1 MRRTWPAVASLRAEN
16 LCKTFDRDGTSV
28 SVLAGIDV
36 AIEAGECVS
45 IVGVSGVGKS
55 TLLHC
60 LGGLERPT
68 AGQVWIGDDDLFRL
82 SDGRRAAIRNRE
94 VGFVF
99 QFHHLLSDF
108 TAVENVV
115 LPQLLR
121 GMARAEAEE
130 RAQELLRRVG
140 LTARADHRPG
150 ELSGGEQQ
158 RVAIARALACG
169 PGILLSDEP
178 TGNLDE
184 DTAMA
189 VHDLLLTLNAELGT
203 TLVYVTHNTEFA
215 ATARRRLRLHHGL
228 VEEIG

>member
-1 MRRTWPAVASLRAEN
+1 
-16 LCKTFDRDGTSV
+16 
-28 SVLAGIDV
+28 
-36 AIEAGECVS
+36 
-45 IVGVSGVGKS
+45 
-55 TLLHC
+55 
-60 LGGLERPT
+60 LERPT
-68 AGQVWIGDDDLFRL
+68 TGQVWIGDDELFGL

-94 VGFVF
+94 IGFVF

-121 GMARAEAEE
+121 GTGRPEAEA
-130 RAQELLRRVG
+130 RAQELLQRVG
-140 LTARADHRPG
+140 LGPRVEHRPG

-158 RVAIARALACG
+158 RVAIARALACR

-228 VEEIG
+228 IEEIG

>member
-1 MRRTWPAVASLRAEN
+1 VATLRAEN
-16 LCKTFDRDGTSV
+16 LCKSFERDGASV
-28 SVLAGIDV
+28 VVLAGVDLSID
-36 AIEAGECVS
+36 AGECVS

-68 AGQVWIGDDDLFRL
+68 AGQVWIGDEDLFAA

-121 GMARAEAEE
+121 GSERPAAEE
-130 RAQELLRRVG
+130 RARELLQRVG
-140 LTARADHRPG
+140 LGERADHRPG

-158 RVAIARALACG
+158 RVAIARALACR

-228 VEEIG
+228 IEELG